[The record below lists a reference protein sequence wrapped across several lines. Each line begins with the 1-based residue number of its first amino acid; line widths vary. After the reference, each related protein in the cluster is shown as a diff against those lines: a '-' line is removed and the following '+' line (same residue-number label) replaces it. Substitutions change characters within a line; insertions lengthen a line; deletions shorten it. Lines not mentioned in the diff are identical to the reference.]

1 MFGRRTTVAMRDL
14 LTGLDRVLNRIY
26 TFAGAVAAGFLVL
39 LALCVA
45 LSILTRMA
53 GLYVAGL
60 TAYSGYAMAASA
72 FLALAY
78 TFREGGH
85 IRVALLRNR
94 LAGRARFAVEV
105 WCLGV
110 ASVFSVY
117 LAWYLVRMTE
127 ISWQFGDKSEGA
139 DATPLWIPQ
148 SALAVGASVMALA
161 AVHALIKTLL
171 TRDIDAPF
179 SGPSQTLSE

>member
-1 MFGRRTTVAMRDL
+1 MRDVL
-14 LTGLDRVLNRIY
+14 VRADRALNRLY
-26 TFAGAVAAGFLVL
+26 TICGAVAAGFLVV

-45 LSILTRMA
+45 LSILTRLI
-53 GLYVAGL
+53 GVYIAGL

-94 LAGRARFAVEV
+94 LAGRARFAIEV
-105 WCLGV
+105 WCLTV
-110 ASVFSVY
+110 ASVFSTY

-127 ISWQFGDKSEGA
+127 ISWRFQERSEGA
-139 DATPLWIPQ
+139 DATLLWIPQ
-148 SALAVGASVMALA
+148 SALAAGASIMALA
-161 AVHALIKTLL
+161 VIHALIKTLA
-171 TRDIDAPF
+171 TGDIEAPF
-179 SGPSQTLSE
+179 SRTTPMTGE